1 MKGGAGFHYSLF
13 TIPCPPFTLH
23 CYMADA
29 AWRLARALFQAA
41 RRTGEL
47 EPVARD
53 LARLDAVLRAA
64 PEVYRIIYHPR
75 ISEAAK
81 DDLLGGAAETELVR
95 RVVVALVAAREVTLL
110 AAINRQFQQMKRQE
124 TGVVK
129 VEVRTAVELT
139 PEDEAALGSALEQY
153 LGRRP
158 VLRIVLD
165 PSLIAGVRVRINGRV
180 LDASLKSELAALG
193 KQLLAA

>member
-1 MKGGAGFHYSLF
+1 
-13 TIPCPPFTLH
+13 
-23 CYMADA
+23 MADV
-29 AWRLARALFQAA
+29 AWRLARALFHAA

-47 EPVARD
+47 EPVAAD
-53 LARLDAVLRAA
+53 LSRFDAVLRAA
-64 PEVYRIIYHPR
+64 PDVRRVINHPR
-75 ISEAAK
+75 IDEAAK

-95 RVVVALVAAREVTLL
+95 RVVIALIAAREITLL